1 MRSLSLLFA
10 NTDARALGRR
20 YTSEPAYASMLAP
33 SDTPHGAWLHVAVW
47 FARGGTAAQAC
58 AFGATAVLAAA
69 FAAGVG
75 AGPLGPTSVLLWLAV
90 TAMHGRCEAVCDG
103 ADHYLRAV
111 LLWCMLLPMD
121 RALSLRATCARLRS
135 HAGSHARARTRK
147 RAHASVGE
155 GDVSE
160 ADDGGEGAEG
170 PIVRGYAVCGLCL
183 QMCFMYWG
191 TVMHRW
197 EGQRCAR
204 AHTQTQAYARARTR
218 PCTRAPR
225 HTRMHVH
232 ANLRKHERTRA
243 LAHAR
248 TRSRAQLVAAPP
260 GRCVLR
266 AGVELRHARVG
277 ERAGAA
283 SALAVALYDGLRG
296 VRGGPRTGV
305 ASGGRVCL
313 RSRARGRW
321 WAKGA
326 RPPSRAPGRAQERRR
341 KCVRRRRL
349 RRADGARRAHSGG
362 ARARGVARGPH
373 GRHAACEL
381 AGVYLCICFRLR
393 CATHVYVHV
402 RSRAYVRAR

>member
-121 RALSLRATCARLRS
+121 RALTLRATCARLRS

-155 GDVSE
+155 EDVSE
-160 ADDGGEGAEG
+160 PDDGGEGAEG

-204 AHTQTQAYARARTR
+204 AHTPMHTCTTTHTHARARELTQ
-218 PCTRAPR
+218 TRA
-225 HTRMHVH
+225 HTR
-232 ANLRKHERTRA
+232 A
-243 LAHAR
+243 
-248 TRSRAQLVAAPP
+248 
-260 GRCVLR
+260 
-266 AGVELRHARVG
+266 
-277 ERAGAA
+277 
-283 SALAVALYDGLRG
+283 
-296 VRGGPRTGV
+296 
-305 ASGGRVCL
+305 
-313 RSRARGRW
+313 RARSHMLARAAGGCPAWTLCTTRW
-321 WAKGA
+321 
-326 RPPSRAPGRAQERRR
+326 RRT
-341 KCVRRRRL
+341 
-349 RRADGARRAHSGG
+349 S
-362 ARARGVARGPH
+362 ARARG
-373 GRHAACEL
+373 
-381 AGVYLCICFRLR
+381 
-393 CATHVYVHV
+393 
-402 RSRAYVRAR
+402 